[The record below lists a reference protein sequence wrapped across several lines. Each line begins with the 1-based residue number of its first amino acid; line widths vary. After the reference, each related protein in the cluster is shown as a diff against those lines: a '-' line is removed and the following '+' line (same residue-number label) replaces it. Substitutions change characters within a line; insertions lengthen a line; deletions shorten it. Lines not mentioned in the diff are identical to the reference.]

1 MGVLSYLNIK
11 RPASLLWRAFSPGR
25 DVQQDTEET
34 TPDNKV
40 EDVAAVIDA
49 DKTLDI
55 VAALDAQDVNKTID
69 ILVTSDHDHDQNRKI
84 SESSTSSGVSDL
96 SQNSSI
102 ESSSK
107 ATPDISLSLS
117 TTEVL
122 AKPELL
128 PESVSHRSNSLQGS
142 LLSYTSSRSN
152 SISSC
157 TRAPMVYKEF
167 PSVRLRET
175 STKPGGSRPNSA
187 LLSVLSAHFDA
198 FKGRIKRNL

>member
-25 DVQQDTEET
+25 DAQQDNEET

-40 EDVAAVIDA
+40 EDVAAAIDA

-69 ILVTSDHDHDQNRKI
+69 ILVTADHDQNRKI

-198 FKGRIKRNL
+198 FKGRIR

>member
-1 MGVLSYLNIK
+1 MGVFSYLNIK

-25 DVQQDTEET
+25 DAQPDNDEN
-34 TPDNKV
+34 TPDNKI
-40 EDVAAVIDA
+40 EDVVAAIDA
-49 DKTLDI
+49 ENADKNLAI
-55 VAALDAQDVNKTID
+55 EAEDVNKTID
-69 ILVTSDHDHDQNRKI
+69 ILVSADCDHDQNRKI
-84 SESSTSSGVSDL
+84 SESSTSSGVSDM

-107 ATPDISLSLS
+107 ATPDTSLSLY
-117 TTEVL
+117 TTEL
-122 AKPELL
+122 LSKPELL

-167 PSVRLRET
+167 PSARLREN
-175 STKPGGSRPNSA
+175 STKSGGSRPNSA

-198 FKGRIKRNL
+198 FKGRISRNKF